1 MIGKV
6 SVKSQK
12 PKKQKKRIRN
22 LQIYGVLK
30 LFAYSE
36 FKFGG
41 EKIQPGTSYFETWN
55 KKKILL
61 SLGWLTLQILINV

>member
-1 MIGKV
+1 MIGKA

-12 PKKQKKRIRN
+12 PKKKKKKKRIRN

-30 LFAYSE
+30 LFAYAD

-61 SLGWLTLQILINV
+61 SLG

>member
-1 MIGKV
+1 MIGKA

-12 PKKQKKRIRN
+12 PKKKKKKKRIRN

-30 LFAYSE
+30 LFASAE

-41 EKIQPGTSYFETWN
+41 EKIQPGTSYFET
-55 KKKILL
+55 
-61 SLGWLTLQILINV
+61 